1 MKIKKINPIARLM
14 AYNRRRKQVLPNK
27 KKYDR
32 KKEHEKLWYNSLIKV
47 EKHEKN
53 TMRTHYLVRDW
64 WSKKQLIE
72 LRDFINET
80 IKEKGDD

>member
-1 MKIKKINPIARLM
+1 MIHWKTKDEMGNGF
-14 AYNRRRKQVLPNK
+14 Q
-27 KKYDR
+27 YD

-72 LRDFINET
+72 LRNFINET
-80 IKEKGDD
+80 IKERGDD

>member
-1 MKIKKINPIARLM
+1 MIHWKTKDEMGNGF
-14 AYNRRRKQVLPNK
+14 Q
-27 KKYDR
+27 YD

-64 WSKKQLIE
+64 WSK
-72 LRDFINET
+72 NN
-80 IKEKGDD
+80 